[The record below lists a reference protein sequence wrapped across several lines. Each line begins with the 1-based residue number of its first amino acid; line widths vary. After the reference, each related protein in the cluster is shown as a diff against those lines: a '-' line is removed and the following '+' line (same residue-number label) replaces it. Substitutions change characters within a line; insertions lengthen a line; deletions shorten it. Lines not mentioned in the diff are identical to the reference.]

1 MSVYYFPLFIS
12 CLSMAASMAFMP
24 PGFLIGSVEKLVWA
38 PAPFQSPWIYIFI
51 IFMTFEQLNIY
62 LHGLGIETDNHSEVL
77 RDPDEEVAGQPE
89 VIPHVDAKGGPHLE
103 LPLGGHHLGVG
114 AADSDA
120 GVQTGAVVSL
130 HNVTPVHLNIIMAG
144 LQVNNDKLVLNSTSI
159 IIDFGNKPK
168 YV

>member
-1 MSVYYFPLFIS
+1 
-12 CLSMAASMAFMP
+12 MAASMAFMP

-114 AADSDA
+114 AADPDA